1 MTTRGKIMLDD
12 LEYYLEGVKDSLQGT
27 INLQMSEDTFIM
39 SVIDLINKEDGG
51 EIDVDTQHK
60 LIAQIDDIR
69 YLIADKFSSDVLEQK
84 LNDLKYYV
92 ATSRT
97 ATFS

>member
-1 MTTRGKIMLDD
+1 MTTKGRITLNG

-39 SVIDLINKEDGG
+39 SVIDLINKEDNS
-51 EIDVDTQHK
+51 EIDIDTQHK
-60 LIAQIDDIR
+60 LMNQIDDIR
-69 YLIADKFSSDVLEQK
+69 YLVSDKFSSDVLDQK

-92 ATSRT
+92 ATCQT